1 MARPNKD
8 TDNMTFFEHLDDMRP
23 GLMRS
28 VVVLLVVMVAAFLFK
43 DVVMAVVMGPKSP
56 DFPTNAMFARMA
68 DAMGSDVLRINSHPL
83 TLINTTMA
91 GQFNL
96 HILAS
101 FYTALVVALPYLLLE
116 LWLFV
121 RPAFSESEER
131 HSRGFMVSAVGAF
144 LVGLFFG
151 YFMLA
156 PLSVN
161 FLGSYTVT
169 DAITNMI
176 DVGSYMSLVLNMS
189 LVCAVVFEL
198 PVLVYF
204 LSIAGVVTADMMRRY
219 RRHAIV
225 ALAVGAAVITPP
237 DIVSMV
243 LVIIPLYALYELS
256 IHIAARNVV
265 RE

>member
-1 MARPNKD
+1 MAHSTKD

-28 VVVLLVVMVAAFLFK
+28 VALLLVIMVVAFLFK
-43 DVVMAVVMGPKSP
+43 DAIMAVIMGPMSP
-56 DFPTNAMFARMA
+56 TFPTNALFARMA
-68 DAMGSDVLRINSHPL
+68 DAMGSDVLRINSQPL
-83 TLINTTMA
+83 MLVNTTMA

-96 HILAS
+96 HMLAS
-101 FYTALVVALPYLLLE
+101 LYTALVVALPYLIFE

-121 RPAFSESEER
+121 RPAFSDSELR
-131 HSRGFMVSAVGAF
+131 SGRLFAASAVASF
-144 LVGLFFG
+144 LVGLLFG

-169 DAITNMI
+169 TAITNMI

-204 LSIAGVVTADMMRRY
+204 LSLAGVVSADMMRRY

-225 ALAVGAAVITPP
+225 FLAIGAAVITPP

-256 IHIAARNVV
+256 IHIAARNAA